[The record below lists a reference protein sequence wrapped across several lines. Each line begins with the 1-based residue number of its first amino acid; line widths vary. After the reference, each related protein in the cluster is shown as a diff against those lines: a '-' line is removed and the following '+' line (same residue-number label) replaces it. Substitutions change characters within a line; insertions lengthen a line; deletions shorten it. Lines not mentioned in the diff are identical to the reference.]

1 MSDVSDVDDV
11 GDVSDAANPAL
22 PALPALVSPV
32 SVTAGAVLHSADFIL
47 PRLLASGR
55 DRVVLYAGVQINGT
69 PHLGTNVTQTAAFL
83 LAQAARERFGV
94 RVLLRFGALDNSPYE
109 VRTCPETGSLY
120 ERSFGYVLGEARVGE
135 LVGRH
140 YGGLFDEL
148 SAATGVPYEVLT
160 YTEQQAGRAF
170 REEFL
175 TSLGLMDTLRRTLA
189 PSTGTVPVNFP
200 CPRCGWA
207 QKHGEQ
213 TELLSA
219 GAREALFAAVCLE
232 HGKYLVDVA
241 PGTDAFI
248 GLTTLH
254 RNLLKERVAAR
265 DDALPVIVKG
275 ADWAPGCRL
284 LDEAFLS
291 YQGAL
296 PPPRVFTPVV
306 LSDSG
311 AKLSKT
317 LIRQGTADLSE
328 GTEPWMLDAS
338 AWPGSQ
344 REYARLLLGLVGRM
358 LGEPRHFERG
368 YTTREVARLIGRRL
382 PGPSG
387 GSG

>member
-1 MSDVSDVDDV
+1 MND
-11 GDVSDAANPAL
+11 DAAP

-32 SVTAGAVLHSADFIL
+32 SVTAGAVLHSADFIR
-47 PRLLASGR
+47 PRLLASGH

-69 PHLGTNVTQTAAFL
+69 PHVGTNVMQTAAFL
-83 LAQAARERFGV
+83 LARAARERFGV
-94 RVLLRFGALDNSPYE
+94 RVLVRFGALDNAPYE
-109 VRTCPETGSLY
+109 TRRCPETGSLY
-120 ERSFGYVLGEARVGE
+120 ERSFGYVLGAARVGE
-135 LVGRH
+135 LVGRY

-148 SAATGVPYEVLT
+148 SAATGVPYEVET
-160 YTEQQAGRAF
+160 YTDQQSGRVF

-175 TSLGLMDTLRRTLA
+175 ASLELMDRLRWVLA
-189 PSTGTVPVNFP
+189 PSSGTVPVSFP
-200 CPRCGWA
+200 CPRCGWS

-219 GAREALFAAVCLE
+219 GAREAHFAAVCLE
-232 HGKYLVDVA
+232 HGKYLVEVA
-241 PGTDAFI
+241 PGAEAFI

-254 RNLLKERVAAR
+254 RNLVKERVADR
-265 DDALPVIVKG
+265 EDALPVIVKG

-284 LDEAFLS
+284 VDEAFLC
-291 YQGAL
+291 YPGAL

-328 GTEPWMLDAS
+328 ATEPWMLDAS
-338 AWPGSQ
+338 AWPGPR
-344 REYARLLLGLVGRM
+344 REYARMLLGLVARM
-358 LGEPRHFERG
+358 LSEPRHFERG
-368 YTTREVARLIGRRL
+368 YTTREVARLIGRRA

-387 GSG
+387 GPG